1 MAGWFY
7 AAAGYASDG
16 GTITA
21 KAVSWVVTLPF
32 RGAQFCL
39 YWLGAAIDTPAEL
52 PTVADFG
59 DQPNVPNPTWQGKAI
74 PHEGK
79 IQ

>member
-1 MAGWFY
+1 
-7 AAAGYASDG
+7 
-16 GTITA
+16 
-21 KAVSWVVTLPF
+21 
-32 RGAQFCL
+32 L